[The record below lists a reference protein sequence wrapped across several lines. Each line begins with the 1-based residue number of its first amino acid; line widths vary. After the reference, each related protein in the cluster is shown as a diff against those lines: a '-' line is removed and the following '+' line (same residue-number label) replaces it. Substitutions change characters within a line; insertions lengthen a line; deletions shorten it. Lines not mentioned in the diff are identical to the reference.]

1 MKHMKA
7 DLVEFPSFILKLNTK
22 NKTFLQTCLANTIS
36 KMMIKYVHLIS
47 SILYR
52 YIYFMGKLLLQQ
64 PNTKYIENVANC
76 ASYIS
81 DMSTIF
87 LPKG

>member
-1 MKHMKA
+1 MKQACKMSCYFMHYSGSGKITMKHMKA

-52 YIYFMGKLLLQQ
+52 YIHGQTAPTATQY
-64 PNTKYIENVANC
+64 
-76 ASYIS
+76 
-81 DMSTIF
+81 
-87 LPKG
+87 

>member
-1 MKHMKA
+1 
-7 DLVEFPSFILKLNTK
+7 
-22 NKTFLQTCLANTIS
+22 
-36 KMMIKYVHLIS
+36 
-47 SILYR
+47 
-52 YIYFMGKLLLQQ
+52 MGKLLLQQ
-64 PNTKYIENVANC
+64 PNTKYIENVQNC

>member
-52 YIYFMGKLLLQQ
+52 YIHGQTAPTATQY
-64 PNTKYIENVANC
+64 
-76 ASYIS
+76 
-81 DMSTIF
+81 
-87 LPKG
+87 